1 MGHFGNPRVNVCE
14 NLLHKQNVLFKTYRS
29 RTYENRCE
37 AELKKIETVRLKFAA
52 ADLSSIK
59 KNSFDQKKE
68 HWRKNDQSEE
78 KKNEI
83 ANEKRE
89 PSKKVQEAP
98 KTYYRALPTVSGLKL
113 DQALLSKLCEMGFD
127 RALATQG
134 RGGPSPGIREPG
146 RPRPWKKFCPPYKSI
161 ARSR

>member
-1 MGHFGNPRVNVCE
+1 M
-14 NLLHKQNVLFKTYRS
+14 K
-29 RTYENRCE
+29 

-68 HWRKNDQSEE
+68 HWKNDKRDQSGE
-78 KKNEI
+78 KREL
-83 ANEKRE
+83 ANEKSL
-89 PSKKVQEAP
+89 PPKKVDAP

-127 RALATQG
+127 RSLATQG
-134 RGGPSPGIREPG
+134 IG
-146 RPRPWKKFCPPYKSI
+146 KSCSFGVSQSRVRNHDNNR
-161 ARSR
+161 ARFSRSVRFLKYFFEMKLKIFLDLQDCKYQN

>member
-1 MGHFGNPRVNVCE
+1 MIFLPSNPY
-14 NLLHKQNVLFKTYRS
+14 K
-29 RTYENRCE
+29 

-68 HWRKNDQSEE
+68 HWRNDRRDQSEE
-78 KKNEI
+78 KKELTN
-83 ANEKRE
+83 KKKE
-89 PSKKVQEAP
+89 PPKKVE

-113 DQALLSKLCEMGFD
+113 DQTLLSKLCEMGFD

-134 RGGPSPGIREPG
+134 MGKSYSARG
-146 RPRPWKKFCPPYKSI
+146 PWTAKGFPDSLIYPTNSF
-161 ARSR
+161 AGG